1 MEIVRIHR
9 GFQTRTDKV
18 PVAYRGGD
26 VTLDHI
32 IGVLTSRE
40 SVLFSILDKLP
51 LSIPLQKRLLTNS
64 ISSRVLLFLN
74 GHGGENFLRIR
85 V

>member
-1 MEIVRIHR
+1 M
-9 GFQTRTDKV
+9 

-26 VTLDHI
+26 VTLDHV
-32 IGVLTSRE
+32 IGVLTSGE
-40 SVLFSILDKLP
+40 SVLFMILDKLP

-64 ISSRVLLFLN
+64 LSSRVLLFLN
-74 GHGGENFLRIR
+74 GHGGENFLKIR